1 MPLSPAEKGGVKK
14 GDFLVAI
21 NDVSVGGK
29 VVDIS
34 ALQRR
39 GIDKFS
45 NSLEALLMTLL
56 RF

>member
-1 MPLSPAEKGGVKK
+1 MPSSPAEKVGVKK
-14 GDFLVAI
+14 GDFIVAI

-29 VVDIS
+29 VVDTS
-34 ALQRR
+34 ALQLR